1 MTRNRRQVLQ
11 LAPAVVAIATARSA
25 FADTYPARPI
35 TLIVPTP
42 AGAVTDTTARI
53 MADRMRGSLGQPLV
67 VEDVPGGGF
76 ILGNARVSHAAPDG
90 YTIGIGQWSSHVSSP
105 AILSTPYDIRTDF
118 EPISLLPSSLLWIV
132 ARPSFP
138 ANDLRDL
145 IAWLKA
151 NPDKATAGL
160 PGVGSGGHVS
170 AIYFQN
176 ATGTRFQLVP
186 YRGGA
191 PAVQDL
197 MAGHVDLMFA
207 EASQMLPHVR
217 SGNIKPYAV
226 MADHRW
232 AAAPDVPTV
241 DEMGVPGLYISF
253 WHGLWAPKDT
263 PKEIIAKLNAA
274 VVDTLAD
281 PPARQRFADLGQ
293 EIPPPERQ
301 TPEAL
306 RTFHKAEIEKWWPI
320 IKAANIKFE

>member
-1 MTRNRRQVLQ
+1 MVSSRRQVLH
-11 LAPAVVAIATARSA
+11 LATTAIVLAAASSA
-25 FADTYPARPI
+25 LAQVYPARPV

-53 MADRMRGSLGQPLV
+53 LADRMRGALGQPV
-67 VEDVPGGGF
+67 IVENVSGGGF
-76 ILGNARVSHAAPDG
+76 IPGNVRVARAAPDG

-105 AILSTPYDIRTDF
+105 AMFPSPYDVLTDF

-138 ANDLRDL
+138 ANDLSEL

-151 NPDKATAGL
+151 NPEKATVGL

-191 PAVQDL
+191 PAMQDL
-197 MAGHVDLMFA
+197 LAAQIDLIFG
-207 EASQMLPHVR
+207 EASQMLPQVR
-217 SGNIKPYAV
+217 SGKIKPYAV

-232 AAAPDVPTV
+232 TAAPDVPTV
-241 DEMGVPGLYISF
+241 DEMGAPGLHISF
-253 WHGLWAPKDT
+253 WHGLWAPKGT
-263 PKEIIAKLNAA
+263 PKQIITKLNAA
-274 VVDTLAD
+274 IVDTLAD
-281 PPARQRFADLGQ
+281 PKSRQRFVDLGQ
-293 EIPPPERQ
+293 EIPSREQQ

-306 RTFHKAEIEKWWPI
+306 RAFHKAEIEKWWPI
-320 IKAANIKFE
+320 IKAANLKVE